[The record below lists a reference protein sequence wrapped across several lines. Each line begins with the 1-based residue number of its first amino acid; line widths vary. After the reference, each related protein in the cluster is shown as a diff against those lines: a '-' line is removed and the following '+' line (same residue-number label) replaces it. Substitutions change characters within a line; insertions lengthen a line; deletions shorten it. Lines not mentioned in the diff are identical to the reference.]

1 VLLTRSL
8 QEIHDDKLVDVIE
21 RHIAAGREREVRHAL
36 PTLIEKRPNL
46 ASTLKEL
53 QKRLNKLQNPPA
65 MITSSTGV
73 ALTCSNCGGA
83 LTKQAK
89 NTRTVICQYCGQDAD
104 QPAGAKLTRWSTELD
119 TQANFSVGEFFT
131 YANARWQA
139 IGVQLF
145 SGSLREWDN
154 EDHVWETNNTS
165 YTLWWL
171 LNDKREIAWLSDY
184 GSSRYWS
191 TRYIP
196 KNPMLPS
203 KDNENIEYGNY
214 RLDFA
219 AGEFSYA
226 PAPHQKK
233 RTWEYTRNPNSNEAS
248 KDANGNRFIYGV
260 EASLDERGKASEYE
274 FIRSVKISNRDIIKG
289 IGATQ
294 SLIGIKRWQ
303 KTGYVLAGAGA
314 ASFLAGTLL
323 DISRSQNT
331 LLGNTTDYTFTQS
344 VELGELRIEDVPKIV
359 KFNSRLNEP
368 LAKDKWAEFEVELTN
383 TAGDVVG
390 WYDTE
395 FWRETGYD
403 EGYWDE
409 SDYGDSRLIKIEE
422 PGIYKVT
429 GFIGETNVIRAQS
442 IESAINQNLSN
453 NPARLNITLTVTD
466 NALSKKPF
474 LFALFAGLVG
484 GMLSLVRSKSRAA
497 GAASLGGRMAPAA
510 KGRRKGNRKDKSNK
524 PRKNKRSTS
533 KKETQK
539 KSNRKNPTEPRHRHR
554 EGGSR

>member
-1 VLLTRSL
+1 MDHRATGQPATSLKTQCCRQKTTKILSTETIDWISPLANFLTR
-8 QEIHDDKLVDVIE
+8 
-21 RHIAAGREREVRHAL
+21 
-36 PTLIEKRPNL
+36 
-46 ASTLKEL
+46 
-53 QKRLNKLQNPPA
+53 
-65 MITSSTGV
+65 
-73 ALTCSNCGGA
+73 
-83 LTKQAK
+83 
-89 NTRTVICQYCGQDAD
+89 
-104 QPAGAKLTRWSTELD
+104 
-119 TQANFSVGEFFT
+119 
-131 YANARWQA
+131 
-139 IGVQLF
+139 
-145 SGSLREWDN
+145 
-154 EDHVWETNNTS
+154 
-165 YTLWWL
+165 
-171 LNDKREIAWLSDY
+171 
-184 GSSRYWS
+184 
-191 TRYIP
+191 
-196 KNPMLPS
+196 
-203 KDNENIEYGNY
+203 
-214 RLDFA
+214 
-219 AGEFSYA
+219 
-226 PAPHQKK
+226 PHH
-233 RTWEYTRNPNSNEAS
+233 
-248 KDANGNRFIYGV
+248 GNRFIYGV

-453 NPARLNITLTVTD
+453 NPATLNITLTVTD

-484 GMLSLVRSKSRAA
+484 GMLLNRVIDIVKVAQDEEFALGDSFITGPGVAGFTSLVC
-497 GAASLGGRMAPAA
+497 
-510 KGRRKGNRKDKSNK
+510 
-524 PRKNKRSTS
+524 T
-533 KKETQK
+533 
-539 KSNRKNPTEPRHRHR
+539 
-554 EGGSR
+554 